1 MFRDPAHTSPTT
13 VVANWITAIKSFI
26 YLKTDPKP
34 PVKWYANHQ
43 FTDIDSTVF
52 GSLPPADTQG
62 WISKLF
68 NTGKGEFEYP
78 EPWQRTVADQ
88 IFGDL
93 PRLVPEPPP
102 GWFTRI
108 INFLKENPKSVATAA
123 TITATLLLIV
133 SYRIWQVYEV
143 VYNPRRLFP
152 EPNVRFFDMSSY
164 DEKKPFLGLRP
175 DLQWLWNKRMNN
187 YIRFLQCQN
196 RITCNA
202 LYFAGI
208 LPADRVD
215 WYNKV
220 SNVRMTDL
228 EYDVKTTELFSNE
241 NLLHNRSTLRR
252 PFLNT
257 PFVKQRVSTTH
268 THPAAAGERN
278 SIMDF
283 CTTFAAKT
291 GLKVFVEQ
299 ASAADQRKSIRG
311 KRQFYWTKDFTTRP
325 QNDEAL
331 PDDLIVMVDVDFHKN
346 MPKMLATNTNPVLI
360 YTIQPTQVA
369 GKMFDTAFTFENN
382 EICTTVAGGANF
394 RHQLWDY
401 GQDHFTCFDYQYD
414 EWFATTYLVERKT
427 LDHRTIVLLEPV
439 AHHRGLPA
447 QITIMSLTM
456 KTLERFR
463 PQPDG
468 HSMNLITSFTP
479 EGHFVSI
486 GQPGSYRQVTISQQ
500 TYGALR
506 AVAAITQTKIT
517 AATVESYLP
526 KEDPESRGDAQI
538 LVNHL
543 REYVKP
549 TVHVN
554 VVNESIVHYT
564 ANPRKYDPDSKKKAS
579 ALWSPIISIKAT
591 APTSCYEN
599 DVRCVEARIT
609 GIKHNAP
616 LKMNTF
622 LQNVI
627 NEFVDNMVPIHKQS
641 SLLPVSVATVY
652 KNQSRPT
659 QQRTLDLACTIG
671 PNGKTSVT
679 AFQKNEVGG
688 KYSDPR
694 NISTIPPKT
703 KLAYSQ
709 FYYSMSAYLKTL
721 PWYTF
726 GKTPRA
732 VSEKV
737 ASICSVSTSMAA
749 GDFSRMDAR
758 VSNIGRMITESVML
772 ALFPKYLHEELID
785 LMKLQTYATC
795 YTTHGVKYNSGTTRL
810 SGSPETSG
818 NNTME
823 NAFVAYLAY
832 RKTRRPDTGAFYS
845 KEEAW
850 EMLASRCEFGGDDSL
865 MGDMVPASYAAA
877 AKDIGHIVKCDVFNR
892 GDPGVNF
899 LSRIFGPDVWYGD
912 PNNMCDLLRQLTKFH
927 TSTVT
932 TANPASKFTEK
943 AISNMFTDPNTPILG
958 RYIRL
963 WLELNNIKI
972 PKKIVDPGVDTSW
985 WSANFQM
992 SEQFINKEA
1001 DWMFDVAEKQIP
1013 GFNWGLFMSWQPKTP
1028 EEMLNAPSFSEPV
1041 EIAHPD
1047 FNLVADFGNGNAH
1060 AIYAK
1065 DPTDA
1070 PIPSPPPGDH
1080 TEPSPDSS
1088 SRPQPSKPL
1097 QHDWS
1102 TRSWERTPADSS
1114 ETETDDDCFVFK
1126 DDPSRKPNS
1135 CFFPFSDDGR
1145 QTAGLG
1151 SAARIYS
1158 ARNTAGVSRSIA
1170 SSQPI
1175 LNYDE
1180 KQEKDEKDNT
1190 SRTMESKRQTRPIMR
1205 IFPTSARQNNTTIG
1219 SKSVKRTHVQRKV
1232 KRKVPIRPAGANTIY
1247 PPPASQ
1253 TVHAKDESKYS
1264 GSIERASAGV
1274 SG

>member
-228 EYDVKTTELFSNE
+228 EFEVKRTDLLSEE

-252 PFLNT
+252 VFLNT

-283 CTTFAAKT
+283 CATFAAKA
-291 GLKVFVEQ
+291 GLKIFVEQ
-299 ASAADQRKSIRG
+299 ASAADQRKSVRG
-311 KRQFYWTKDFTTRP
+311 KRQFYWTKDFTTEP
-325 QNDEAL
+325 QNDGAL
-331 PDDLIVMVDVDFHKN
+331 PGDLIVMVDVDFHKN
-346 MPKMLATNTNPVLI
+346 MPKMLATNKNPVMI

-369 GKMFDTAFTFENN
+369 GKMFDTVFTFENN

-394 RHQLWDY
+394 RHQLWNY
-401 GQDHFTCFDYQYD
+401 GEDHFTCFDYQYD
-414 EWFATTYLVERKT
+414 EWYSTTYLVERKT
-427 LDHRTIVLLEPV
+427 ISDHRHIVLLEPV
-439 AHHRGLPA
+439 AHHKGLPA
-447 QITIMSLTM
+447 QLTVMSLTR
-456 KTLERFR
+456 KHLERFR
-463 PQPDG
+463 PQADG

-486 GQPGSYRQVTISQQ
+486 GQPGSYRQVTISQH

-506 AVAAITQTKIT
+506 AVAATIQMKIT

-526 KEDPESRGDAQI
+526 KEDPETRGDAQI

-543 REYVKP
+543 RDFVQP

-554 VVNESIVHYT
+554 VVNESIIHYT
-564 ANPRKYDPDSKKKAS
+564 ANPRTYDPDSKKKAS
-579 ALWSPIISIKAT
+579 ALWSPIISNPAT
-591 APTSCYEN
+591 APTSCHAN
-599 DVRCVEARIT
+599 DLRCVKSRVTDIQH
-609 GIKHNAP
+609 KAP
-616 LKMNTF
+616 LKMNSF

-627 NEFVDNMVPIHKQS
+627 NEFVDNMVPVHKQYT
-641 SLLPVSVATVY
+641 LRPVSVETVY

-671 PNGKTSVT
+671 PNGKTSVS
-679 AFQKNEVGG
+679 AFQKNEVAG
-688 KYSDPR
+688 KFTDPR

-709 FYYSMSAYLKTL
+709 FYYSMSAHLKTL

-732 VSEKV
+732 VSERV
-737 ASICSVSTSMAA
+737 AEICRRSTSMSA

-758 VSNIGRMITESVML
+758 VSSIGRLITESVML
-772 ALFPKYLHEELID
+772 ALFPKFLHEQLND

-832 RKTRRPDTGAFYS
+832 RRTRKSDTGAFYT

-850 EMLASRCEFGGDDSL
+850 EMLATHCEFGGDDSL

-877 AKDIGHIVKCDVFNR
+877 AKDIGHVVKCDVFNR

-899 LSRIFGPDVWYGD
+899 LARIFGPNVWYGD
-912 PNNMCDLLRQLTKFH
+912 PNNMCNLLRQLTKFH
-927 TSTVT
+927 TSTDT
-932 TANPASKFTEK
+932 KANPASKFTEK
-943 AISNMFTDPNTPILG
+943 AISNVLTDPNTPILS
-958 RYIRL
+958 RYIKL
-963 WLELNNIKI
+963 WLELNKVKI
-972 PKKIVDPGVDTSW
+972 PKKIAEPGVDTSW
-985 WSANFQM
+985 WSANFSM
-992 SEQFINKEA
+992 SEQFINIEA
-1001 DWMFDVAEKQIP
+1001 DWMYDVAEEQIP
-1013 GFNWGLFMSWQPKTP
+1013 GFNWDLFMSWHPKTP

-1041 EIAHPD
+1041 EVPLPD
-1047 FNLVADFGNGNAH
+1047 FDLTADYGSHAQ
-1060 AIYAK
+1060 AIYAEVPK
-1065 DPTDA
+1065 DIPT
-1070 PIPSPPPGDH
+1070 PSKPPGDD

-1088 SRPQPSKPL
+1088 SRPPPSDPL
-1097 QHDWS
+1097 QQEWS
-1102 TRSWERTPADSS
+1102 TPFWDWKPAVSS
-1114 ETETDDDCFVFK
+1114 DTETDEEFVFR
-1126 DDPSRKPNS
+1126 DDPPRKPYF
-1135 CFFPFSDDGR
+1135 CFPSQSDDGR

-1190 SRTMESKRQTRPIMR
+1190 SSTMDSKRQDPPIIR
-1205 IFPTSARQNNTTIG
+1205 IFPSKARQNNTTPG
-1219 SKSVKRTHVQRKV
+1219 KKPAKRTHGQRKV
-1232 KRKVPIRPAGANTIY
+1232 RRKVPIRTAGANTTD

-1253 TVHAKDESKYS
+1253 QVRAREESKY
-1264 GSIERASAGV
+1264 IDAIRRASSGV